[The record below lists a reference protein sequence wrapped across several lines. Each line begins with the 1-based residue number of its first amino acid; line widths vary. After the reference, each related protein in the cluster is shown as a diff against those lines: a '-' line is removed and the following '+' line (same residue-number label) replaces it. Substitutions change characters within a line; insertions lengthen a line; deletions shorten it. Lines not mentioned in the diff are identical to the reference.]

1 MPQWFSENKS
11 CVRKLLTFLAAATAM
26 PGVCVTRYPSF
37 SLAKIRVNISPLSQS
52 LKITQNVSFWFSQ
65 FWFLFIAPDSNGQI
79 CTVLCNVV
87 KCHFLCDFQIQ
98 WVLLLLPFQQKI
110 WKCNRAAPIFSQYI
124 PKPRFH
130 TKSSKGWG
138 HTAEASL
145 TRCFKIPTSFHF
157 EISFYN
163 ILGAKIQV
171 VLDKKQKNFG
181 IFTRFARWFFPFC
194 GQGFCRENSKLSL
207 IQTIVVCAFA
217 PVTLVG
223 QH

>member
-145 TRCFKIPTSFHF
+145 TRCFKIPTNFHF

-171 VLDKKQKNFG
+171 AEKFWCIYSLCSM
-181 IFTRFARWFFPFC
+181 IFSLLWSRF
-194 GQGFCRENSKLSL
+194 LSWK
-207 IQTIVVCAFA
+207 F
-217 PVTLVG
+217 
-223 QH
+223 

>member
-171 VLDKKQKNFG
+171 AEKILVYLLALLDD
-181 IFTRFARWFFPFC
+181 FFP
-194 GQGFCRENSKLSL
+194 S
-207 IQTIVVCAFA
+207 VVKVFVVKILNFRSFKQLLFA
-217 PVTLVG
+217 LLLLWL
-223 QH
+223 